1 MLRNAFCR
9 GSGSCH
15 QESSLYESSVA
26 RGCCLNRNDRILR
39 FVIRLSLLLA
49 LPWHCGRQTAFADDT
64 AKGRQTELGQAI
76 EALQKANVALQL
88 TNTTLEKTT
97 RKLQQDVRNEQAKL
111 EQVSTNL
118 LQAKI
123 ELVHVNKNLL
133 HARVE
138 LEKINKQLDDAR
150 NAKEKLGQAKLDQAR
165 RRDFLSYVIGELCK
179 HQMEVKCLEEARA
192 SDLRLEF
199 VAKDNRLTIST
210 ASGCGNDWPANRPLF
225 KELVKTIAAL
235 EQKDMEVREFV
246 FAPSPCQVVEY
257 SDGKLT
263 IKPPRSN

>member
-1 MLRNAFCR
+1 MKTLRKVFC
-9 GSGSCH
+9 
-15 QESSLYESSVA
+15 SSSSSSPHKRSRYESLLEQDY
-26 RGCCLNRNDRILR
+26 CFNRNDRKLR
-39 FVIRLSLLLA
+39 FAMRVSLLLA
-49 LPWHCGRQTAFADDT
+49 LSWVSGPQTALADDT
-64 AKGRQTELGQAI
+64 ANGRQAESQRAI
-76 EALQKANVALQL
+76 EVLQNTNAALRQANA
-88 TNTTLEKTT
+88 TLEKTNE
-97 RKLQQDVRNEQAKL
+97 KLRQDIKDEQSEL

-118 LQAKI
+118 LQAK
-123 ELVHVNKNLL
+123 
-133 HARVE
+133 AA
-138 LEKINKQLDDAR
+138 LEKIKKELDYA
-150 NAKEKLGQAKLDQAR
+150 AKIKEKLDNAKVDQAM
-165 RRDFLSYVIGELCK
+165 RRDFLSHVIGELCK